1 MLPTCSGSPHVTPNG
16 DPQETPPPPTCSYL
30 LGSFPGTCWAPRS
43 KVTVGGLHS
52 DNLPGGGAGRW
63 GQSWNYLPRW
73 ELLSRVPQVSSGS
86 CPWQPH
92 PHAPQEPPIAASQ
105 IAPAS
110 HSAVSM
116 CGLLLGCWGRG
127 GLGPASRVAKPWKLL
142 ICRRA
147 AESRLRLPTL
157 NLEQPLTRHCP
168 PRLRPQPLGGTA
180 FEALSPPSFLRL

>member
-1 MLPTCSGSPHVTPNG
+1 M
-16 DPQETPPPPTCSYL
+16 ETPKKLPLHPPVLISWAASLEHVGLLRARSRLEACILITC
-30 LGSFPGTCWAPRS
+30 LG
-43 KVTVGGLHS
+43 VGL
-52 DNLPGGGAGRW
+52 GGGDRVGM
-63 GQSWNYLPRW
+63 YLPRW

-86 CPWQPH
+86 CPWQSR

-110 HSAVSM
+110 HSAVCM

-147 AESRLRLPTL
+147 AESRLRLLGPTSH
-157 NLEQPLTRHCP
+157 LEPGAAPHQALPTQAPASATWGNCFRSPLP
-168 PRLRPQPLGGTA
+168 SLFPS
-180 FEALSPPSFLRL
+180 ALS

>member
-1 MLPTCSGSPHVTPNG
+1 M
-16 DPQETPPPPTCSYL
+16 ETPKKLPLHPPVLISWAASLERVGL
-30 LGSFPGTCWAPRS
+30 LGARSRLEACILITCLG
-43 KVTVGGLHS
+43 VGL
-52 DNLPGGGAGRW
+52 GGGDRVGM
-63 GQSWNYLPRW
+63 YLPCRV
-73 ELLSRVPQVSSGS
+73 LLSRVPQVSAGS
-86 CPWQPH
+86 CPWQPR